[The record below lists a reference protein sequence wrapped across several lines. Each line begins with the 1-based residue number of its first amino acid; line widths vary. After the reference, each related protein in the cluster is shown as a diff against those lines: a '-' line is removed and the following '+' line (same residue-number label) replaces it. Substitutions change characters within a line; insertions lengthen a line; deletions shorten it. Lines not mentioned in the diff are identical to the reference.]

1 MSSPERFQN
10 IVFPVGGLAMP
21 MKTPSIIT
29 EEGGGRFSHGAKSP
43 VVQQETMM
51 NRRTLIGAAAAVAAL
66 PLLDRVAG
74 AQTSPKTKNAVF
86 VHGLFADGSCW
97 SKVIARLQQK
107 GVNCTSV
114 QNPLTSLHE
123 ASQAAR
129 RAIAA
134 QPGPTVL
141 VGHSF
146 SGMILTDVGGD
157 PKVTA
162 LVYVAAR
169 APDAGEDYAALA
181 KNYPTPPATSGI
193 VFNDDW
199 GRLSE
204 EAFLHDFAGDLLPEE
219 ARVLYAVQQPF
230 KKSLTT
236 EKSTNAAWRTKPTFY
251 AVSTQDRTINP
262 DLERFM
268 AKRMGAKTIEIEAS
282 HLALISHPDA
292 ITNLVL
298 EALAV

>member
-1 MSSPERFQN
+1 
-10 IVFPVGGLAMP
+10 
-21 MKTPSIIT
+21 
-29 EEGGGRFSHGAKSP
+29 
-43 VVQQETMM
+43 MM
-51 NRRTLIGAAAAVAAL
+51 NRRTLIGAAAASAAF
-66 PLLDRVAG
+66 PLLNRMAN
-74 AQTSPKTKNAVF
+74 AQTLPKTKNVVF

-97 SKVIARLQQK
+97 SKIIVRLQQN

-123 ASQAAR
+123 ASEAAR

-141 VGHSF
+141 VGHSY
-146 SGMILTDVGGD
+146 SGMIVSEVGVD

-169 APDAGEDYAALA
+169 APDAGEDYTALA
-181 KNYPTPPATSGI
+181 KKYPTPPASAGI

-199 GRLSE
+199 GQLTE
-204 EAFLHDFAGDLLPEE
+204 EAFLHDFGGDLPPDE

-230 KKSLTT
+230 KKSLTSDKT
-236 EKSTNAAWRTKPTFY
+236 TNAAWRTKPSFY
-251 AVSTQDRTINP
+251 SVSTQDRTINP

-282 HLALISHPDA
+282 HLGLISHPDA
-292 ITNLVL
+292 ITDLIL
-298 EALAV
+298 QALAV

>member
-1 MSSPERFQN
+1 
-10 IVFPVGGLAMP
+10 
-21 MKTPSIIT
+21 
-29 EEGGGRFSHGAKSP
+29 
-43 VVQQETMM
+43 M
-51 NRRTLIGAAAAVAAL
+51 NRRTLIGAAAAVAAFPAL
-66 PLLDRVAG
+66 NRVAS
-74 AQTSPKTKNAVF
+74 AQTSPKTKNVIF

-97 SKVIARLQQK
+97 SKVI
-107 GVNCTSV
+107 TSV

-123 ASQAAR
+123 ASEAAR
-129 RAIAA
+129 RGIAA
-134 QPGPTVL
+134 QSGPTVL

-146 SGMILTDVGGD
+146 SGMIVSEVGLD
-157 PKVTA
+157 PKITA

-181 KNYPTPPATSGI
+181 KNYPTPPATAGI

-199 GRLSE
+199 GQLSE
-204 EAFLHDFAGDLLPEE
+204 KAFLHDFAGDLPPDE

-236 EKSTNAAWRTKPTFY
+236 EKTTNAAWRTKPSFY

-268 AKRMGAKTIEIEAS
+268 AKRMGAKTIEIDAS
-282 HLALISHPDA
+282 HLALISQPDA
-292 ITNLVL
+292 ITSLIM

>member
-1 MSSPERFQN
+1 MPQFGNS
-10 IVFPVGGLAMP
+10 GGKISQTVAIARHMY
-21 MKTPSIIT
+21 
-29 EEGGGRFSHGAKSP
+29 EN
-43 VVQQETMM
+43 MM
-51 NRRTLIGAAAAVAAL
+51 NRRKLIGAAAAGAAL
-66 PLLDRVAG
+66 PLLNRVAI
-74 AQTSPKTKNAVF
+74 AQTSPKTKNVVF

-97 SKVIARLQQK
+97 SRVIARLQQK
-107 GVNCTSV
+107 DVNCTSV

-123 ASQAAR
+123 ASEAAR

-146 SGMILTDVGGD
+146 SGMIVTDVGVD

-169 APDAGEDYAALA
+169 APDAGEDYTALA
-181 KNYPTPPATSGI
+181 NNYPTPPAAAGI
-193 VFNDDW
+193 AFNDDW
-199 GRLSE
+199 GQLSE
-204 EAFLHDFAGDLLPEE
+204 EAFLHDFAGDLPREE
-219 ARVLYAVQQPF
+219 ARVLYAAQQPF

-236 EKSTNAAWRTKPTFY
+236 EKTTNAAWRTKPAFY

-292 ITNLVL
+292 ITNLIL

>member
-1 MSSPERFQN
+1 
-10 IVFPVGGLAMP
+10 
-21 MKTPSIIT
+21 
-29 EEGGGRFSHGAKSP
+29 
-43 VVQQETMM
+43 MM
-51 NRRTLIGAAAAVAAL
+51 NRRTLLRAAAANAAL
-66 PLLDRVAG
+66 ALLNRVAT
-74 AQTSPKTKNAVF
+74 AQILPKTRYVVF

-97 SKVIARLQQK
+97 SKVITRLQQK

-114 QNPLTSLHE
+114 QNPLTSLQE
-123 ASQAAR
+123 ASEAAR

-146 SGMILTDVGGD
+146 SGMIVSEVGVD

-169 APDAGEDYAALA
+169 APDAGEDYTALA
-181 KNYPTPPATSGI
+181 KNYPTPPATAGI
-193 VFNDDW
+193 VFDDDW

-204 EAFLHDFAGDLLPEE
+204 EAFLHDFGGDLPPEE

-236 EKSTNAAWRTKPTFY
+236 EDDECCMAHQADFLCRFYTRPNDQSRSGALHGQADGREDDRDRGKPPGADLTPRCDHEPDPGGTRRLRPY
-251 AVSTQDRTINP
+251 PGPGRRVMTQMYLGT
-262 DLERFM
+262 
-268 AKRMGAKTIEIEAS
+268 
-282 HLALISHPDA
+282 
-292 ITNLVL
+292 
-298 EALAV
+298 

>member
-1 MSSPERFQN
+1 MD
-10 IVFPVGGLAMP
+10 
-21 MKTPSIIT
+21 
-29 EEGGGRFSHGAKSP
+29 
-43 VVQQETMM
+43 
-51 NRRTLIGAAAAVAAL
+51 RRTFVGVLAAAGATL
-66 PLLDRVAG
+66 PLLNRIAF
-74 AQTSPKTKNAVF
+74 AQTSLKTKNVVF
-86 VHGLFADGSCW
+86 VHGLFADGSSW

-123 ASQAAR
+123 ASEAAR
-129 RAIAA
+129 RAIAL

-146 SGMILTDVGGD
+146 SGMIVTEVGVD
-157 PKVTA
+157 PKVSA

-169 APDAGEDYAALA
+169 APDAGEDYTALA
-181 KNYPTPPATSGI
+181 KKFPASPATAGI

-199 GRLSE
+199 GQLSE
-204 EAFLHDFAGDLLPEE
+204 EAFLHDFAADLPPDE

-230 KKSLTT
+230 LKSLTT
-236 EKSTNAAWRTKPTFY
+236 DKTTNAAWRSKPSFY

-268 AKRMGAKTIEIEAS
+268 AKRMGAKTIEIESS
-282 HLALISHPDA
+282 HLSLISHPDA
-292 ITNLVL
+292 ITDLIL
-298 EALAV
+298 QALAV